1 MKKRIFL
8 PLLLLCVFSAFLYS
22 NIRSSCTY
30 SGEMDAVSSH
40 STIFNNSYTETISV
54 ILNQQS
60 ISNYNS
66 CAVEILQHV
75 FKNDFRSIRF
85 SYDKRGYPLELSATV
100 YLTKNDFLN
109 GKALFHM
116 SYSQDSILDNKYNIV
131 DNPEMYTLTITRL

>member
-8 PLLLLCVFSAFLYS
+8 PLLCVFSAFLYS

-75 FKNDFRSIRF
+75 YKNDFRSLRF
-85 SYDKRGYPLELSATV
+85 SYDKRGFPLELRATV
-100 YLTKNDFLN
+100 YLTKKDFLN
-109 GKALFHM
+109 GKPLFHM
-116 SYSQDSILDNKYNIV
+116 SYSQDSSIKPIYNIY
-131 DNPEMYTLTITRL
+131 DNPEMYHLTITRL